1 MLDFFW
7 SNHPMLEYDFFMWN
21 AEGTSRNSTGIGKV
35 SSPVKGRLHP
45 DLRNV
50 TLVEL
55 LGPELGV

>member
-1 MLDFFW
+1 MLIVK
-7 SNHPMLEYDFFMWN
+7 YDFFMWN
-21 AEGTSRNSTGIGKV
+21 AEGTSRNSVGIGKV

-50 TLVEL
+50 ALVEL